1 VIDTL
6 VVPGLSVE
14 DNRVLNELLAQL
26 NSVAGINDTRRRYF
40 ECKQQVRHLGIS
52 IPPQLQSFETVLGW
66 PYKAVKSLASRIKL
80 GGFAVPGGDAADY
93 GIDRIWADNR
103 LGIEA
108 HHAHMSALTYGVSFV
123 AVMAG
128 GPGEPAAVIRT
139 LSPTSSTALWDA
151 NRRRASAA
159 LSVVATEGGYPTE
172 FILYLEDKVVTAQFV
187 NGRWVLDET
196 PHSLGRCPV
205 VVLAYDSSPEYPFG
219 RSRISQDVL
228 RITDEAIRTSLRM
241 EVSAEF
247 YSTPQ
252 RYVLGADEGSFVGPG
267 GEQRTGWEVT
277 IGKLLALGLNE
288 DDDKPTVG
296 QFPQMSM
303 QPHAEML
310 KTIAA
315 KFSGAT
321 NIPVNALGII
331 HDNPA
336 SDAAMHTAYLDL
348 NSDAESAHEPFG
360 AAWIDAM
367 RMAVQISEGS
377 TDGLELLSTKWRD
390 PSTPT
395 KASAADA
402 VTKLVTAGVLP
413 ADADVTLEMMG
424 FDQVT
429 IDRVV
434 EHRKRAGAGDRLQ
447 QLLAVAQANPGAPAD
462 AEGVLPPGEDPAA
475 LRQKFEALGVAI
487 RAGVDPA
494 SAAVA
499 IGLPSLKF
507 TGAVPVSLRLPESEA
522 SGLEDAS
529 GGSGL

>member
-14 DNRVLNELLAQL
+14 DNQELNLLLRQL
-26 NSVAGINDTRRRYF
+26 GSVSGINETRRRYF
-40 ECKQQVRHLGIS
+40 ECKQKVRHLGIA

-80 GGFAVPGGDAADY
+80 GGFAVPGGDGSDF

-103 LGIEA
+103 LAIEA

-128 GPGEPAAVIRT
+128 GDDEPAAVIRT

-151 NRRRASAA
+151 NKRRVRSAV
-159 LSVVATEGGYPTE
+159 SVVAAEAGYPTE
-172 FILYLEDKVVTAQFV
+172 FILFLADKVVTGLFE
-187 NGRWVLDET
+187 NGRWVVESEA
-196 PHSLGRCPV
+196 HGMGRCPV
-205 VVLAYDSSPEYPFG
+205 VMLAYDSSPEYPFG

-252 RYVLGADEGSFVGPG
+252 RYVLGADEGSFVGPN
-267 GEQRTGWEVT
+267 GEQRTGWEVQ

-348 NSDAESAHEPFG
+348 NADAESAHEPFG
-360 AAWIDAM
+360 AAWVDVM
-367 RMAVQISEGS
+367 RMAIQITGGE
-377 TDGLELLSTKWRD
+377 TEGLELLSTKWRD

-395 KASAADA
+395 KASQADA
-402 VTKLVTAGVLP
+402 VTKLVQAGVLP
-413 ADADVTLEMMG
+413 ADSAVTLEMMG

-429 IDRVV
+429 IDRVMADRRRSAV
-434 EHRKRAGAGDRLQ
+434 SDLVTGIGDKLDAAKSDPVVAA
-447 QLLAVAQANPGAPAD
+447 AVAERGGELADPAD
-462 AEGVLPPGEDPAA
+462 

-487 RAGVDPA
+487 RAGVSPE
-494 SAAVA
+494 SAAEAV
-499 IGLPSLKF
+499 GLPSLKF
-507 TGAVPVSLRLPESEA
+507 TGAVPVSLRVPETQA
-522 SGLEDAS
+522 TGLE
-529 GGSGL
+529 GP